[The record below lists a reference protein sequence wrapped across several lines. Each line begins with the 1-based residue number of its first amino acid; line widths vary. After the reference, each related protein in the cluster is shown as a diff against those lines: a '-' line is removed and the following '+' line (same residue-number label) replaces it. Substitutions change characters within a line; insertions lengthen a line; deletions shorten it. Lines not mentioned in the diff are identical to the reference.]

1 METFKYILMVCGAAM
16 LATISY
22 ALVDA
27 FVYWIKNQIGDL
39 KRSYNIKH
47 RFEKQPLAKCH
58 CIDCYYC
65 GGYISPKVASSKEV
79 QCTLWNG
86 GIVIEDDSFCYRAD
100 TRKRLHDDIHRKD

>member
-1 METFKYILMVCGAAM
+1 METFKDILMVFGAAT
-16 LATISY
+16 LAIISY
-22 ALVDA
+22 VLVDA
-27 FVYWIKNQIGDL
+27 FVHWINDQIRNL

-65 GGYISPKVASSKEV
+65 GGYISPNVASSKEV
-79 QCTLWNG
+79 QCTLWND

-100 TRKRLHDDIHRKD
+100 IRKRLPDDIHRKD

>member
-16 LATISY
+16 LVTLSY
-22 ALVDA
+22 ALVDV
-27 FVYWIKNQIGDL
+27 FVYWIKNQIRDL

-65 GGYISPKVASSKEV
+65 GGYVSPNVASSKEV

-86 GIVIEDDSFCYRAD
+86 GIVVEDDSFCYRAD
-100 TRKRLHDDIHRKD
+100 IRKRLHDDIHRKD